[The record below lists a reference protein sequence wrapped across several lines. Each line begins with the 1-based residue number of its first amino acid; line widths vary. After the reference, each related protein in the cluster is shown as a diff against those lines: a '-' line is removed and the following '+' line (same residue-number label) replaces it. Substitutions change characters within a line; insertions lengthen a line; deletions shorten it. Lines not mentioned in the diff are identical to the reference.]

1 MVDENFFKKD
11 RLDTDKRDEAVS
23 SLDSLI
29 DTVDNWVSELQAYSR
44 ELEEKKDELEDCED
58 ATSVLEI
65 AADLR
70 EIWLPDGCDG
80 LDATPDS
87 IADEAEEAVSEDDT
101 FFDHVKQLRQVV
113 DSVRS
118 AATTMATGTRLPSDP
133 MQFVAGQALKPR
145 LVRPNQAGE
154 EGGPMFPT
162 TFEQDRWS
170 RALHIVLERGASQMF
185 PVDAERWNH
194 IAYLKETL
202 RTVLKSAYATQS
214 DHNFPLTLMWFV
226 ADILAVL
233 CDDTADSSDPQRP
246 VLCTQRQ
253 FENLLARA
261 AKIPNQLDTLVEA
274 VEGAVGCES

>member
-11 RLDTDKRDEAVS
+11 RLDTDKRNEAVS

-29 DTVDNWVSELQAYSR
+29 YTVDNWVSELQAYSR
-44 ELEEKKDELEDCED
+44 ELEEKKDELEGCEEG
-58 ATSVLEI
+58 SRVLEI

-70 EIWLPDGCDG
+70 EISLPDGCDD

-87 IADEAEEAVSEDDT
+87 IADGAEEAVSGDDT

-113 DSVRS
+113 DSVRH
-118 AATTMATGTRLPSDP
+118 AAAAMAIGTRLPSDP
-133 MQFVAGQALKPR
+133 MQFVAGQVLKPR
-145 LVRPNQAGE
+145 LVRPNQAAE
-154 EGGPMFPT
+154 ERGPMFPA

-170 RALHIVLERGASQMF
+170 RALHIVLERGVSQLF
-185 PVDAERWNH
+185 PVDEERWNH

-253 FENLLARA
+253 FENLLA
-261 AKIPNQLDTLVEA
+261 KVSKVPSQLDELVAA
-274 VEGAVGCES
+274 VEGAVDCKS